1 MLSLVIKSNEPS
13 VCVFFTF
20 VEPTWMREIKKKR
33 KRETRKMENREE
45 NNNGKVTQST
55 KWLWAGFEY
64 SLNGFVL
71 ARFY

>member
-1 MLSLVIKSNEPS
+1 
-13 VCVFFTF
+13 
-20 VEPTWMREIKKKR
+20 MREIKKKR